1 MNPFLGLGLLL
12 AGLLTAEGLLKS
24 NFSPENHE
32 AVSQGQVEKGKGTA
46 QELAKRNA
54 DFGLKLFKKLSFS
67 SPDNNIL
74 FSPWSIS
81 MAFSMLSLGAQDSTL
96 AEIKEGF
103 NFRNIPEKDLHEAF
117 HYLIH
122 RLNQRNQ
129 DQRLGLGN
137 ALFIDQKV
145 KPQQKFLTEVRNMY
159 KADTIPTN
167 FRNSENAQKQINNY
181 VSQKTQGK
189 INNLVKNIDPGTVM
203 LLINYIFFR
212 GKA

>member
-1 MNPFLGLGLLL
+1 MNPLLGLSLLL
-12 AGLLTAEGLLKS
+12 AGLLTVEGLLKP
-24 NFSPENHE
+24 NFSPKNRE
-32 AVSQGQVEKGKGTA
+32 AVSQGQGGKGKGTA
-46 QELAKRNA
+46 QELAKRNT
-54 DFGLKLFKKLSFS
+54 DFGLKLFKKLSFHT
-67 SPDNNIL
+67 PDNNII

-103 NFRNIPEKDLHEAF
+103 NFRSIPEKDIHEGF
-117 HYLIH
+117 HYLI
-122 RLNQRNQ
+122 RSLNQRNQ
-129 DQRLGLGN
+129 DHRLGLGN

-145 KPQQKFLTEVRNMY
+145 KPQQKFLTEVKNMY
-159 KADTIPTN
+159 EADIIPTN
-167 FRNSENAQKQINNY
+167 FQNPENVQKQINNY

-189 INNLVKNIDPGTVM
+189 IDNLVKNIDPGTVM